1 MWIQWEI
8 DGIMRDI
15 AVMVK
20 YLTNVMRDFAMMRD
34 FALKKYFGDIIKYKI
49 WDFPDFAMMK

>member
-49 WDFPDFAMMK
+49 

>member
-20 YLTNVMRDFAMMRD
+20 YLTNVMRD
-34 FALKKYFGDIIKYKI
+34 LLI
-49 WDFPDFAMMK
+49 